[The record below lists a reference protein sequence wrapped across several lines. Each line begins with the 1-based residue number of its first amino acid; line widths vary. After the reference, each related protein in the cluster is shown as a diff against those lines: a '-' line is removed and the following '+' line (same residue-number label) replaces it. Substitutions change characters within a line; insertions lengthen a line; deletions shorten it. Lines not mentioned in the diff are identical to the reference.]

1 MKRIS
6 RRAPVYHSLKF
17 RGKHRSR
24 SRDPEKKKK
33 LTHLESEGQQDSRRQ
48 ARTIRLTF
56 VDGVVLSLE
65 KVCRWTL
72 VGEIEDCEVEL
83 IVLRAAALRLSD
95 RHCARPLWDTHTW
108 QDRTASRHRLL
119 NRYF

>member
-1 MKRIS
+1 M
-6 RRAPVYHSLKF
+6 
-17 RGKHRSR
+17 
-24 SRDPEKKKK
+24 
-33 LTHLESEGQQDSRRQ
+33 ES
-48 ARTIRLTF
+48 RLTF

-95 RHCARPLWDTHTW
+95 GSELVHFGTSPTVVP
-108 QDRTASRHRLL
+108 HRLPKVVDFEG
-119 NRYF
+119 R